1 MRRSSEFAHG
11 VQGRLMLIDVDL
23 PLIAR
28 SVRLYPIP
36 AVDLGWPV
44 PATGPNSP
52 TPRKKKKQVRVWW
65 KQVLLVLHHC
75 SNVSQA
81 VQQDPC
87 LSTLLLRV
95 AFKLCY
101 PVVILV
107 KTWTQKSTK
116 ICILTEN
123 LFPNSPQK
131 TRRLAEPFKKK
142 AANARTGKS
151 SLLCRALQLLQPS
164 IA

>member
-44 PATGPNSP
+44 PARGPNSP

-116 ICILTEN
+116 ICILRICFQTHLKKREGWQSHSRKGCECKDWQV
-123 LFPNSPQK
+123 FPALSCS
-131 TRRLAEPFKKK
+131 TAF
-142 AANARTGKS
+142 AA
-151 SLLCRALQLLQPS
+151 
-164 IA
+164 